1 MLNVNS
7 LVLFVVLITL
17 QRYKV
22 FGSNDIFRNIISC
35 FNDFALQIRVCVAKK
50 RRQDYLASTN
60 SVFIPLIFCPF
71 KR

>member
-7 LVLFVVLITL
+7 LVLFVFLIIL

-35 FNDFALQIRVCVAKK
+35 FNDFAI
-50 RRQDYLASTN
+50 
-60 SVFIPLIFCPF
+60 
-71 KR
+71 